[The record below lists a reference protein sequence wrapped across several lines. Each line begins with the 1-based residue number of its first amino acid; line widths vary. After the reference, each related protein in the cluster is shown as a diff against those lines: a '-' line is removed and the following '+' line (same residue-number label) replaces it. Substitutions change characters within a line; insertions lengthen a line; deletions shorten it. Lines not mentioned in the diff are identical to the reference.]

1 MPPFNVQLSQFFGLC
16 LFLGGILWA
25 VAITLMEKFGLT
37 GPLATPL
44 VIILSVAPVAWFVFG
59 RRHRKKSLIAHPMH
73 NRKHRIGYVLVTLGN
88 TSFGLATVLI
98 LALSQVAEPVVGGIV
113 VFVGIGLSLIFWL
126 VGWHLTEYFKIF

>member
-25 VAITLMEKFGLT
+25 VAIRLIEKIGLS
-37 GPLATPL
+37 GPLATAL
-44 VIILSVAPVAWFVFG
+44 AIILSVVPIAWFVFG
-59 RRHRKKSLIAHPMH
+59 RRHREKSLLAHPMQD
-73 NRKHRIGYVLVTLGN
+73 RKHRIGYVLVTLGN
-88 TSFGLATVLI
+88 ASFGLAAVLV

-113 VFVGIGLSLIFWL
+113 VFVGTGLSLIFWL